1 MNVEPARYS
10 LTILK
15 TSYKSHM
22 LWANLFEEPNAGI
35 YPYIKHLGENIL
47 LPTGQTI
54 TSWDDLGFLVLIN
67 IRVGKCCR

>member
-1 MNVEPARYS
+1 
-10 LTILK
+10 
-15 TSYKSHM
+15 M

-54 TSWDDLGFLVLIN
+54 TSWDDPGFLVLIN